1 MPTIHGPD
9 QTSDVR
15 TMDTGDTISPELL
28 MARIESLEKELAE
41 VQGLATLGTLAGSI
55 AHEFNNILTPI
66 LTFAELALEAP
77 EDREL
82 THRALRKALEGSERA
97 SFIASALL
105 GFARQDDG
113 VAECDVRRVV
123 RDVQACLVRDPK
135 QDGIEV
141 AVDVPDGLTVRMSP
155 SALHQVVLNLILNA
169 LEAMRGSGGRLTIEA
184 RCSTRNT
191 PPTPRPPCQSA
202 DQSAPGQTRGTLRAA
217 KQFHG
222 DGVRLVIRDTGPG
235 LPESV
240 KAHLFEPF
248 RRGKAALGARRGS
261 GLGLSVCNRL
271 VQEAGGSIE
280 ATSEHG
286 RGTAFEIWL
295 AQPANDKIAAA

>member
-1 MPTIHGPD
+1 
-9 QTSDVR
+9 
-15 TMDTGDTISPELL
+15 MDAGDAISPALL
-28 MARIESLEKELAE
+28 LARIDSLEKELSE
-41 VQGLATLGTLAGSI
+41 LQGLATLGTLAGSI

-135 QDGIEV
+135 QDGIDV
-141 AVDVPDGLTVRMSP
+141 AIDVPDGLTVRMSP
-155 SALHQVVLNLILNA
+155 GALHQVVLNLILNA
-169 LEAMRGSGGRLTIEA
+169 LEAMRSSGGRLTIEA
-184 RCSTRNT
+184 RRSTRNT
-191 PPTPRPPCQSA
+191 PPASHPPQHHFQSS
-202 DQSAPGQTRGTLRAA
+202 DQSPPAQTRGAHRAL
-217 KQFHG
+217 KPFHG
-222 DGVRLVIRDTGPG
+222 DGVRLVVRDTGPG

-248 RRGKAALGARRGS
+248 RRGKTAIGARRGS
-261 GLGLSVCNRL
+261 GLGLSVCKRL

-280 ATSEHG
+280 ATSERG
-286 RGTAFEIWL
+286 QGTAFEIWL
-295 AQPANDKIAAA
+295 AQPAIDQVVAV